1 MTVGECCRR
10 IRKNTDRENTD
21 RGMTDLEER
30 RQGCVHVYCGDGK
43 GKTTAAV
50 GLAVRAAGRGK
61 RVLIARFLKTEDSGE
76 VEVLRRIPGIKVLP
90 CERTFGF
97 VSRMTPKIR
106 EEAALYYRKQLE
118 QACRMAP
125 SCDMLILDEIM
136 AACRYGMVS
145 EAALLDFLHRRPGQL
160 EVVLTGR
167 DPSETILAE
176 ADYVSEIC
184 MKKHP
189 YTRGL
194 AAREGI
200 EY

>member
-1 MTVGECCRR
+1 MKE
-10 IRKNTDRENTD
+10 
-21 RGMTDLEER
+21 LEER
-30 RQGCVHVYCGDGK
+30 KRGCVHVYCGDGK

-61 RVLIARFLKTEDSGE
+61 RVLIARFLKTDDSGE
-76 VEVLRRIPGIKVLP
+76 VEVLRQIPGIEVVP
-90 CERTFGF
+90 CTRTFGF

-106 EEAALYYRKQLE
+106 EEAALYYGKQLE
-118 QACRMAP
+118 QACRTAHAY
-125 SCDMLILDEIM
+125 DMLILDEIM
-136 AACRYGMVS
+136 AACHYDMVS
-145 EAALLDFLHRRPGQL
+145 ETALLDFLRQRPGQL

-167 DPSETILAE
+167 DPSERILAE

-189 YTRGL
+189 FTGGL
-194 AAREGI
+194 TAREGI